1 MNDLEK
7 KMSDKRTEVEDLKRE
22 MREANLEALAITPSE
37 EIRAIVDGKY
47 LS

>member
-1 MNDLEK
+1 
-7 KMSDKRTEVEDLKRE
+7 MSDKRTEVEDLKRE